1 MPLVSPRG
9 PSWPGP
15 RTLTQLLLTLTVVNS
30 YPHFCILCL
39 IHLAPLSK
47 APQKTI
53 GNTGSKDNKAS
64 SMSNYPTVANALEYL
79 EVVRRTNP
87 SANVAFQHVGGS
99 VRVVIAGI
107 DVTDQVQAPDPSPE
121 DLCPHCGSLPCAL
134 DGLDEYLEDEGNSL
148 SSNGSCPRH
157 IRFCLHR
164 IAHMVLDGS
173 SQRKKLPSCVE
184 GFIKSKFPN
193 AEPGDEYIGYYE
205 AEEQAAIH
213 AKKRSSSP

>member
-1 MPLVSPRG
+1 
-9 PSWPGP
+9 
-15 RTLTQLLLTLTVVNS
+15 
-30 YPHFCILCL
+30 
-39 IHLAPLSK
+39 
-47 APQKTI
+47 
-53 GNTGSKDNKAS
+53 
-64 SMSNYPTVANALEYL
+64 MSNYPTVANALEYL

-134 DGLDEYLEDEGNSL
+134 DGLDECLEDEGNSL

-157 IRFCLHR
+157 IRFCLCR
-164 IAHMVLDGS
+164 IAHMVLEA
-173 SQRKKLPSCVE
+173 SCVE
-184 GFIKSKFPN
+184 GSIKSKFPN